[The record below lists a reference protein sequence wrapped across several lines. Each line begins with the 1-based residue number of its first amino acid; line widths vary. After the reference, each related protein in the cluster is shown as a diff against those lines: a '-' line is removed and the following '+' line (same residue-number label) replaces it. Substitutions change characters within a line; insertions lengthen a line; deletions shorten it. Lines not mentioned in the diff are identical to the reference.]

1 MRIRG
6 TATLGTAQALA
17 LAAAL
22 GSTAVYAAWLDA
34 AQLATWA
41 LAVGAGRAAQLL
53 VDGGLKAAL
62 VRHPQ
67 GLRADA
73 EARLMRGVLSAAAG
87 LSCVTALAAFWILT
101 RGHAG
106 TAPTL
111 LVAAAAVAYLA
122 SHAVALTALARLER
136 AGRFDRIGRIEGG
149 STVLEFALPALLLAA
164 GMGWVPALLAGLVLG
179 RTARALGITLG
190 ARGVGALQE
199 PGLAAAPWRD
209 GLAMQAIAAM
219 GMVRDLLHL
228 WLVGPLFGAAW
239 AGAYAFGLMTCALA
253 SQVAVATIS
262 RVAVPG
268 LRPLSPLRRAVR
280 AARSLRR
287 LAFWTLP
294 LLMLTWP
301 LLQWADTAW
310 WEGRW
315 QLALALLPGLVLRMG
330 LALPLAVLGP
340 WLAVAVPPWVAARVH
355 ARWTAAELLLAGAG
369 LAWLGAGGLAVSW
382 ALGGALG
389 TLLFMNALRPYG
401 LGWFLAALVRPP
413 NAGRRRWS
421 MSTCS

>member
-22 GSTAVYAAWLDA
+22 GSATVYATWLDA
-34 AQLATWA
+34 TQLATWA
-41 LAVGAGRAAQLL
+41 LALGAGRAAQLL

-67 GLRADA
+67 GLQADA
-73 EARLMRGVLSAAAG
+73 EARLTRGVLSAAVG
-87 LSCVTALAAFWILT
+87 LSCFAALTVAWILS

-111 LVAAAAVAYLA
+111 LVAAATTAYLV
-122 SHAVALTALARLER
+122 SHAVALAALARLER

-149 STVLEFALPALLLAA
+149 ATVLEFALPALLLAA
-164 GMGWVPALLAGLVLG
+164 GLGWIPALLAGLILG
-179 RTARALGITLG
+179 RTARALGITQA
-190 ARGVGALQE
+190 ARGVGAPHG

-219 GMVRDLLHL
+219 AMVRDQLHL

-239 AGAYAFGLMTCALA
+239 AGAYAFGLMACALA
-253 SQVAVATIS
+253 SQVAVATVS
-262 RVAVPG
+262 RVAVPA
-268 LRPLSPLRRAVR
+268 LRPLSPRRRAVR
-280 AARSLRR
+280 SARSLRR
-287 LAFWTLP
+287 LTLWTLP
-294 LLMLTWP
+294 LLLLTWP

-315 QLALALLPGLVLRMG
+315 QLALTLLPGLVMRMA

-340 WLAVAVPPWVAARVH
+340 WLAVALPPWVTARLH
-355 ARWTAAELLLAGAG
+355 ARWTVAELLLAGAG
-369 LAWLGAGGLAVSW
+369 LAWLGAAGLAVSW

-389 TLLFMNALRPYG
+389 TLLFMNALRPHG
-401 LGWFLAALVRPP
+401 RGWFLGALMGRPK
-413 NAGRRRWS
+413 AGRRRWS